1 MSSTWTPDD
10 HAAAR
15 AFLQRCEV
23 RLSTLHRVATAL
35 LSGAGLMVLLP
46 AVMRDQIAGVV
57 GTLLDV
63 DRSLPHV
70 LLAVV
75 AAIVLALPLVVLVVL
90 LGDLTRFYFHA
101 HHVQGA
107 IGMVFVPR
115 FTLTGLQIPSD
126 ELSDGAAAELRAA
139 RAAPATIELVVPPN
153 ATGRQRIDR
162 RLAAYGL
169 DRPGAEQ
176 DDAARSAGVFEL
188 VASRSRSLADEVAK
202 VEYGMTRH
210 LLRLQVIVIRYVKSL
225 LVFLVTALTVFAA
238 AAVVA
243 RDERVGTGGQL
254 WLAGIFAA
262 WAPVATIAVSSPV
275 RWVEEM
281 LRAEGATSHSVAADP
296 EFTRFERVVIAVGG
310 AVLAVSAVVLV
321 LGMVDGASGAS
332 IAVAIVSL
340 AASVGTFLFA
350 ASRSVATPATTRRT
364 RSAA

>member
-1 MSSTWTPDD
+1 MSNVWTPDD

-46 AVMRDQIAGVV
+46 AVMRDQIAAVV

-63 DRSLPHV
+63 DRSAPHV

-75 AAIVLALPLVVLVVL
+75 AAIVLAVPLAVFFVL

-101 HHVQGA
+101 HHVQGST
-107 IGMVFVPR
+107 GMVFVPR
-115 FTLTGLQIPSD
+115 FTLTGLQIPAD
-126 ELSDGAAAELRAA
+126 ELSAGAAAQVDTA

-153 ATGRQRIDR
+153 SAGRQRIDR
-162 RLAAYGL
+162 RLVAYGL
-169 DRPGAEQ
+169 DRPAAEH
-176 DDAARSAGVFEL
+176 DDPARAAGVFEL

-202 VEYGMTRH
+202 VEYGMARH
-210 LLRLQVIVIRYVKSL
+210 LIRLQVIVIRYVKAL

-243 RDERVGTGGQL
+243 RDERVGAGGQL

-262 WAPVATIAVSSPV
+262 WAPVATIAVSAPV

-281 LRAEGATSHSVAADP
+281 LRAEGATSNSVAADP
-296 EFTRFERVVIAVGG
+296 EYTRFERVVIVVG
-310 AVLAVSAVVLV
+310 AVVLTMSAVVLLIGV
-321 LGMVDGASGAS
+321 ADGVPAAQATGALAALGG
-332 IAVAIVSL
+332 AVAVF
-340 AASVGTFLFA
+340 VFA
-350 ASRSVATPATTRRT
+350 ANRSVVSTGTTHRR
-364 RSAA
+364 RSA